1 MFSAA
6 NHTVRRLGMRVS
18 GNWGWEQSCYH
29 HYLYEQHSGR
39 LPDHCP
45 KLVLDYTADLAL
57 NLVKATPALVLSWRR
72 GERPRINDSVLPSL
86 RGVRPCVLHA
96 NSAAKSLMPVL
107 QAFWW
112 QTLGPIPNAPP
123 VGAPVPMPTVR
134 DLIAM
139 AKNESWKQ
147 AAPCSKSNA
156 GVCWKLMKNM
166 VRTHVGLRSV

>member
-1 MFSAA
+1 
-6 NHTVRRLGMRVS
+6 MRVS

-29 HYLYEQHSGR
+29 HYLYEQSNGR
-39 LPDHCP
+39 LPEHCP
-45 KLVLDYTADLAL
+45 KLVLDYTANLVL

-72 GERPRINDSVLPSL
+72 GERPRINDSVLTSL

-123 VGAPVPMPTVR
+123 MGAPVPMPTIS

-139 AKNESWKQ
+139 ANESWKQ
-147 AAPCSKSNA
+147 AAPCSESNA
-156 GVCWKLMKNM
+156 GVTPGGVEYL
-166 VRTHVGLRSV
+166 VETHPGLLSV